1 MKRIILVL
9 LMVLTSLSF
18 TGNLDKYESKR
29 VFDKNMDILL
39 TGDLDKYDNDPE
51 MLRAIEWGKDPEVAT
66 ENQYIWITVIA
77 PIIRKAEIKK
87 IIEYEVIDVVEKN
100 DESVLKIKFK
110 RQDIDASKKDIILK
124 IKASYNI
131 DDFKKLSLQAE
142 EDGQI
147 EDMIMYISKRAA
159 MYSEIRKMLKNKTT
173 IEEMEIYMDKKNG
186 LWDTKDESGTSIV
199 SLIFK
204 DMENFND
211 CLGEITG
218 VKQD

>member
-9 LMVLTSLSF
+9 LMELTSLSF
-18 TGNLDKYESKR
+18 TSNLDKYESKR

>member
-186 LWDTKDESGTSIV
+186 LWDTKDESGTSII

>member
-110 RQDIDASKKDIILK
+110 RQDIDASKKDIMLK

>member
-18 TGNLDKYESKR
+18 TSNLDKYESKR

-110 RQDIDASKKDIILK
+110 RQDIDASKKDIMLK

>member
-110 RQDIDASKKDIILK
+110 RQDIDASKKDIMLK

-186 LWDTKDESGTSIV
+186 LWDTKDESGTSII